1 MVYSSGNSRR
11 NLGVLGGWPPQGNLT
26 MSGDNLVVTSAGG
39 GRETYYWY
47 LAGRGQDAA
56 KHPTMSK
63 TVLYNKILSGL
74 KCQQCQAE
82 KFWYESIP
90 YN

>member
-1 MVYSSGNSRR
+1 
-11 NLGVLGGWPPQGNLT
+11 
-26 MSGDNLVVTSAGG
+26 MSGVRQWFSTRGNILQVIFGMSEDIFDDHDRR
-39 GRETYYWY
+39 GRSRYFT
-47 LAGRGQDAA
+47 

-82 KFWYESIP
+82 KF
-90 YN
+90 